1 MRNMMAFGF
10 AAVFAP
16 ALAAQCA
23 YVAPSLSAIWISK
36 LSLNVERLA
45 AAAWRIHGGWLRE

>member
-10 AAVFAP
+10 AVVFAP

-36 LSLNVERLA
+36 LSLNVERLV